1 MMRALVREISDSFAK
16 AVTAAPVS
24 IEIDVALARQQHA
37 AYVAGLEWLGAT
49 VTRLEADPRFPD
61 GCFVEDC
68 AVIAGGVAL
77 LTRPGAPSRQGEV
90 TEVAAALE
98 RLLECATMAAP
109 ATLDGG
115 DCLRIG
121 RRIFVG
127 RSARSNQAGIQRL
140 ADVFMPRGLR
150 VVAVALP
157 AGVLHLKCVC
167 SSLGDGRVLVAEGVL
182 PAGTFEDLALVEVPR
197 EEAYAANCVAVGG
210 RALMAAGFPGA
221 RAAVEA
227 AGLEVRT
234 LEVSETRK
242 ADGALTCMSLLLG
255 PPDGQ

>member
-1 MMRALVREISDSFAK
+1 MRALVREIAGSFAD
-16 AVTAAPVS
+16 AVTAVRPDPP
-24 IEIDVALARQQHA
+24 IDVARARQQHA

-49 VTRLEADPRFPD
+49 VTMLEADERFPD

-90 TEVAAALE
+90 AVAAAALQ
-98 RLLECATMAAP
+98 RLLECVAMAAP

-127 RSARSNQAGIQRL
+127 RSARSNAAGAARL
-140 ADVFMPRGLR
+140 AEVFGPLGYR
-150 VVAVALP
+150 VTEVALP

-167 SSLGDGRVLVAEGVL
+167 SPLGDGRVLVADGVL
-182 PAGTFEDLALVEVPR
+182 APGSLGDVALVTVPPD
-197 EEAYAANCVAVGG
+197 EAYAANCVAVGG
-210 RALMAAGFPGA
+210 RALMAAGYPRA

-255 PPDGQ
+255 TPDGQ

>member
-1 MMRALVREISDSFAK
+1 MRALVRELAGSFADALT
-16 AVTAAPVS
+16 AVRPAPP
-24 IEIDVALARQQHA
+24 IDVARARAQHA
-37 AYVAGLEWLGAT
+37 AYVAGLGWLGAT
-49 VTRLEADPRFPD
+49 VTVLEADERFPD

-90 TEVAAALE
+90 AVVAAALE
-98 RLLECATMAAP
+98 RLVECATMAAP

-127 RSARSNQAGIQRL
+127 RSARTNQAGLQRL
-140 ADVFMPRGLR
+140 AEVFMPRGLR
-150 VVAVALP
+150 VVAVTLP
-157 AGVLHLKCVC
+157 PGVLHLKCVC
-167 SSLGDGRVLVAEGVL
+167 SPLGDGRVLVAEGVL
-182 PAGTFEDLALVEVPR
+182 PAGTFEDLTLVEVPR
-197 EEAYAANCVAVGG
+197 DEAYAANCVAVGG
-210 RALMAAGFPGA
+210 RALMAAGYPGA

-234 LEVSETRK
+234 LDVSETRK

-255 PPDGQ
+255 TPDGQ